1 MTRPVAAEP
10 PGAPSPRMGL
20 FDDIRASARI
30 VAERA
35 RSVRIDERRAT
46 VLAEELAGSFD
57 PDSGLDPA
65 HHQFATPEDTLAF
78 VVIMDAIN
86 FGSGWFPFLAK
97 RPGLSGYLSLAHAL
111 REHFLER
118 GAWTSAQLMELS
130 RDSLGEILGQASRM
144 DRPEVAELMEL
155 YAESLRCL
163 GGWLGEKFAGR
174 FASLVEDAGSSAERL
189 AEFLA
194 EMPFY
199 RDIAQYDDV
208 EVSFYKRAQIT
219 ASDLATAF
227 AGAGWGHFHDLD
239 ATTIFADN
247 LVPHVL
253 RCEGVLH
260 YATPLLQKIE
270 AEETLLAGSQEE
282 VEIRACAVHAV
293 EGMLAGLRARGRP
306 SSARELDFILWN
318 RGQRPGFK
326 AHPRHRTRCV
336 FY

>member
-1 MTRPVAAEP
+1 
-10 PGAPSPRMGL
+10 MGL
-20 FDDIRASARI
+20 FDDIRASTRA

-35 RSVRIDERRAT
+35 RSVRLDERRAAA
-46 VLAEELAGSFD
+46 LAEELAGTFD
-57 PDSGLDPA
+57 PTSGLDPA
-65 HHQFATPEDTLAF
+65 HHPLATPEDTLAF

-86 FGSGWFPFLAK
+86 FGSGWFPFLKK
-97 RPGLSGYLSLAHAL
+97 RPGLSGYTSLASAL
-111 REHFLER
+111 REHFEQR
-118 GAWTSAQLMELS
+118 GAWTSAQLTQLAPE
-130 RDSLGEILGQASRM
+130 SLGKILGQSSRM

-163 GGWLGEKFAGR
+163 GSWLSEKFSGR
-174 FASLVEDAGSSAERL
+174 FTSLVEEAGSSAECL
-189 AEFLA
+189 AELLA

-199 RDIAQYDDV
+199 RDVARYDDI

-227 AGAGWGHFHDLD
+227 AGEGWGRFHDLD

-260 YATPLLQKIE
+260 YADPLLEKIA
-270 AEETLLAGSQEE
+270 AEETLPAGSHAEI
-282 VEIRACAVHAV
+282 EIRACAVHAV
-293 EGMLAGLRARGRP
+293 EGMVAGLRARGRP

-318 RGQRPGFK
+318 RGQRPGIK